1 MFRNTWSRYLS
12 IFLSITPLT
21 IDRAHAIA
29 TPRLIAQSNAEFHN
43 YMILGYQATA
53 KRDYRNALVYFK
65 KAKVIKPN
73 NIYTDRAILNVT
85 HYIEISNNRNG
96 KNDPIIWLSRGT
108 GAPPSRTSG
117 GTRGQSCA
125 SNKACLTSL
134 LPDRIDGQLT
144 TLAEYPEILFY
155 ASKTTAPQ
163 MEFMLTDEVV
173 REIYTLNLAT
183 PKTDSMIK
191 VNLSQLKSA
200 DGKALPPLKV
210 GRKYTWSFTVLN
222 ETVDRSNNPLLEGSI
237 LRQEVDPSLA
247 EMLTKASPIDRIS
260 IYAVNNIWYDFVS
273 SLYQQR
279 LAQPNDPELARN
291 WDNLLKEIK
300 LTIDR

>member
-1 MFRNTWSRYLS
+1 MYCSIWSRSLP
-12 IFLSITPLT
+12 IFLLIVPLT
-21 IDRAHAIA
+21 IEPTHAIA
-29 TPRLIAQSNAEFHN
+29 APRLIAQSNAEFDN
-43 YMILGYQATA
+43 YMKLGYQATI
-53 KRDYRNALVYFK
+53 KRDYRNALVNFK

-73 NIYTDRAILNVT
+73 NIYTDRAISNVT
-85 HYIEISNNRNG
+85 NYIEISNNRNG
-96 KNDPIIWLSRGT
+96 QNDAAWISRGT
-108 GAPPSRTSG
+108 GAPLQRISG
-117 GTRGQSCA
+117 GTRGQSCS

-163 MEFMLTDEVV
+163 MEFMLTDEVG
-173 REIYTLNLAT
+173 REIYSLNIDT
-183 PKTDSMIK
+183 PKTDSMIRID
-191 VNLSQLKSA
+191 LSQLKSA
-200 DGKALPPLKV
+200 NGKILPPLKV
-210 GRKYTWSFTVLN
+210 GRKYTWSFTLLN

-237 LRQEVDPSLA
+237 LRQEVDPNLA

-273 SLYQQR
+273 LLYQQK
-279 LAQPNDPELARN
+279 LAQPTDSAIARN